1 MAPAREQDDPS
12 VISARMMLDKD
23 WPTVSSIPK
32 LVALLDGAIS
42 ESSLYKR
49 AKEGTLPGCRRVG
62 HRFLIHVP
70 TFIGWIQSGTGDEH
84 PLLQSV
90 PLPTKN
96 PP

>member
-1 MAPAREQDDPS
+1 MSLARDPDAPAISTRLS
-12 VISARMMLDKD
+12 VDK

-42 ESSLYKR
+42 ESSLYQR
-49 AKEGTLPGCRRVG
+49 AREGTLPGCRRVG
-62 HRFLIHVP
+62 HRFLIHVL
-70 TFIGWIQSGTGDEH
+70 TFIGWLQSGTGDEH

-90 PLPTKN
+90 PLLPTKN